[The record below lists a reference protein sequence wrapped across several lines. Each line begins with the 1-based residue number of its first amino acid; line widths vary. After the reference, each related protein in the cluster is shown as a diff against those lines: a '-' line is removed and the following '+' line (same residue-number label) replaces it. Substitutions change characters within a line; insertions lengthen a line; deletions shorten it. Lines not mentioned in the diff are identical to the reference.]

1 MLHQISKH
9 KSKCASE
16 AFAEKATW
24 NVVEGNKP
32 NYSLSTM
39 CPLTAYGPSIHRL
52 EDIVQNANFFGYA
65 DVHNVEEIH
74 PRVCESAKAGSHRF
88 LTTGDKYTY
97 AQLWPPGEVA

>member
-1 MLHQISKH
+1 MMLHQISKH

-39 CPLTAYGPSIHRL
+39 CPLTAYGPSA
-52 EDIVQNANFFGYA
+52 QNVTSFETPNASSQVSI
-65 DVHNVEEIH
+65 D
-74 PRVCESAKAGSHRF
+74 
-88 LTTGDKYTY
+88 
-97 AQLWPPGEVA
+97 